1 MIKTSNF
8 NIEAHMIKIE
18 HLKKSYPTKDGPK
31 IALNDISLTIEEGS
45 IFGVIGHSGAG
56 KSTLIRCLN
65 LLERP
70 DSGNIIIDQ
79 VDITKLSHRDLML
92 ERRKIGMIFQHFN
105 LLSSQT
111 VYDNIAFPLRLEKMS
126 EREIKTRVEELLELV
141 GIQEHQNK
149 YPAQLSGGQK
159 QRVGIARAIANDP
172 KVLLCDEA
180 TSALDPQTTQAILE
194 LLVDINQTLGLTIVM
209 ITHEMEVIRSIC
221 HRVAVIHD
229 SQIVEEGPVEQVFL
243 HPQSKVTQDFII
255 DKIEQDELHKYLQ
268 RHPEKA
274 EYLYQLTYIGTEAF
288 EPHLS
293 HIIKKSNID
302 LSILSGSISYIRDI
316 PYGQLV
322 VVLSGAPK
330 ETMQAISL
338 FNARG
343 ILTTPLF
350 RERATETASTL
361 KGEN

>member
-1 MIKTSNF
+1 
-8 NIEAHMIKIE
+8 MIKIE
-18 HLKKSYPTKDGPK
+18 HLKKSYATKEGSK
-31 IALNDISLTIEEGS
+31 IALNDISLTIKEGS

-70 DSGNIIIDQ
+70 DSGDVIIDN
-79 VDITKLSHRDLML
+79 VNITQLSNRALML
-92 ERRKIGMIFQHFN
+92 KRRKIGMIFQHFN

-111 VYDNIAFPLRLEKMS
+111 IYDNIAFPLRLEKMS
-126 EREIKTRVEELLELV
+126 EQEIKQRVEELLDLV
-141 GIQEHQNK
+141 GIKEHQHK

-180 TSALDPQTTQAILE
+180 TSALDPQTTQSILE
-194 LLVDINQTLGLTIVM
+194 LLVDINQKLGLTIVI

-229 SQIVEEGPVEQVFL
+229 SQIVEEGPVEEVFL
-243 HPQSKVTQDFII
+243 HPQSKITQDFII
-255 DKIEQDELHKYLQ
+255 DKTEQDELQKYLK
-268 RHPEKA
+268 RHPEQA
-274 EYLYQLTYIGTEAF
+274 EYLYQLSYIGTEAF

-293 HIIKKSNID
+293 QIIKKSNID

-316 PYGQLV
+316 PYGQMIV
-322 VVLSGAPK
+322 ALSGEPK
-330 ETMQAISL
+330 ETVQAIAL
-338 FNARG
+338 FNSRG
-343 ILTTPLF
+343 ISTTPLF
-350 RERATETASTL
+350 RHNLPIFNSLEITEGD
-361 KGEN
+361 K

>member
-1 MIKTSNF
+1 
-8 NIEAHMIKIE
+8 MIKIE
-18 HLKKSYPTKDGPK
+18 HLKKSYATKEGAK
-31 IALNDISLTIEEGS
+31 IALNDISLAIEEGT

-70 DSGNIIIDQ
+70 DSGKVIIDNI
-79 VDITKLSHRDLML
+79 DITMLSNRHLMH

-111 VYDNIAFPLRLEKMS
+111 IYDNIAFPLRLERIS
-126 EREIKTRVEELLELV
+126 EQEIKARVEELLDLV
-141 GIQEHQNK
+141 GIKEHQYK

-159 QRVGIARAIANDP
+159 QRVGIARAIANAP

-180 TSALDPQTTQAILE
+180 TSALDPQTTQSILE
-194 LLVDINQTLGLTIVM
+194 LLVDINQKLGLTIVI

-229 SQIVEEGPVEQVFL
+229 SQIIEEGPVEKVFL
-243 HPQSKVTQDFII
+243 HPKSKVTQDFII
-255 DKIEQDELHKYLQ
+255 DKTERDELEKYLK

-274 EYLYQLTYIGTEAF
+274 EYLYQLSYIGTEAF

-293 HIIKKSNID
+293 QIIKKSNID

-322 VVLSGAPK
+322 VALSGEPK

-343 ILTTPLF
+343 ISTTPLF
-350 RERATETASTL
+350 RQPASSSHSLETKQGDL
-361 KGEN
+361 

>member
-1 MIKTSNF
+1 MIKT
-8 NIEAHMIKIE
+8 E
-18 HLKKSYPTKDGPK
+18 HLSKSYKTKEGSK
-31 IALNDISLTIEEGS
+31 VALNDISLSILKGS

-70 DSGNIIIDQ
+70 DSGSVIIDGI
-79 VDITKLSHRDLML
+79 DITKLSNHDLML

-111 VYDNIAFPLRLEKMS
+111 IYDNIAFPLRLEGMKES
-126 EREIKTRVEELLELV
+126 AIKSRVNELLKLV
-141 GIQEHQNK
+141 DIEAHRDK

-159 QRVGIARAIANDP
+159 QRVGIARAIANNP

-180 TSALDPQTTQAILE
+180 TSALDPQTTQSILE
-194 LLVDINQTLGLTIVM
+194 LLVDINRELGLTIVI

-229 SQIVEEGPVEQVFL
+229 SKIIEEGPVEEVFL
-243 HPQSKVTQDFII
+243 HPQSLVTQDFIL
-255 DKIEQDELHKYLQ
+255 DKTEQDQLEKYLE
-268 RHPEKA
+268 RNPHKA
-274 EYLYQLTYIGTEAF
+274 DFLYQLSYIGTDTF

-293 HIIKKSNID
+293 QIIKSSNID

-322 VVLSGAPK
+322 VALSGEAK

-343 ILTTPLF
+343 ISTTPLY
-350 RERATETASTL
+350 RNYQQKSAANRAQ
-361 KGEN
+361 GVN

>member
-1 MIKTSNF
+1 
-8 NIEAHMIKIE
+8 MIKIE
-18 HLKKSYPTKDGPK
+18 HLKKSYATKEGSK
-31 IALNDISLTIEEGS
+31 IALNDISLTIDEGT

-70 DSGNIIIDQ
+70 DSGSVMIDEI
-79 VDITKLSHRDLML
+79 DITKLSHRALML

-111 VYDNIAFPLRLEKMS
+111 IYDNIAFPLRLEKRS
-126 EREIKTRVEELLELV
+126 ERDIKQRVEALLDLV
-141 GIQEHQNK
+141 GIREHQHK

-180 TSALDPQTTQAILE
+180 TSALDPQTTQSILE
-194 LLVDINQTLGLTIVM
+194 LLVDINQKLGLTIVI

-229 SQIVEEGPVEQVFL
+229 SKIVEEGPVEQVFL
-243 HPQSKVTQDFII
+243 HPQSQVTQDFII
-255 DKIEQDELHKYLQ
+255 DKTEQDELQKYLK
-268 RHPEKA
+268 RHPEQA
-274 EYLYQLTYIGTEAF
+274 EYLYQLSYIGTEAF

-293 HIIKKSNID
+293 QIIKKSNID

-322 VVLSGAPK
+322 VALSGAPK
-330 ETMQAISL
+330 ETMQAIAL

-343 ILTTPLF
+343 ISTIPLLKQLQSPLSSSLTAISA
-350 RERATETASTL
+350 E
-361 KGEN
+361 GEHSYD